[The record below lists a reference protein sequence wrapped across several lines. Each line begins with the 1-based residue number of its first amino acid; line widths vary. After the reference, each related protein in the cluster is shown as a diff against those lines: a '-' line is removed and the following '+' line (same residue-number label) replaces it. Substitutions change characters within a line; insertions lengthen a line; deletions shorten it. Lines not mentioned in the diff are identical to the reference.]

1 MVAPR
6 AYLDR
11 AEVRRRTSLKISP
24 PPEPER
30 IRVPENV
37 RGLVDAIYDE
47 IEARTLKPVLEA
59 STLEEA
65 DARAIEGFGIF
76 CDLWPA
82 ALGALIP
89 WLMEDPEQIARWTGA
104 ARDLWRSDEAI
115 QKLGENVCE
124 WFAAAQSARQALANV
139 SLAGID
145 LDELTKHVLLADYAH
160 MLGALLVR
168 ASNARSAEGLA
179 LVVAKLAHT
188 AATNAFAIATV
199 HRYADE
205 TP

>member
-1 MVAPR
+1 MLAPQ
-6 AYLDR
+6 AYIDR
-11 AEVRRRTSLKISP
+11 AEVRRRTQLKISP
-24 PPEPER
+24 PPEPEG

-37 RGLVDAIYDE
+37 RALVDAIYDE
-47 IEARTLKPVLEA
+47 IEERTLKPVIEA
-59 STLEEA
+59 STIDEG
-65 DARAIEGFGIF
+65 DARAMEGFGIF

-82 ALGALIP
+82 ALGALSP
-89 WLMEDPEQIARWTGA
+89 WLMEDPDQIARWTGA

-168 ASNARSAEGLA
+168 ASNAKSAEGLA

-188 AATNAFAIATV
+188 AATNAFTIATV
-199 HRYADE
+199 HRYADK

>member
-1 MVAPR
+1 M
-6 AYLDR
+6 
-11 AEVRRRTSLKISP
+11 
-24 PPEPER
+24 
-30 IRVPENV
+30 
-37 RGLVDAIYDE
+37 RG
-47 IEARTLKPVLEA
+47 
-59 STLEEA
+59 
-65 DARAIEGFGIF
+65 
-76 CDLWPA
+76 
-82 ALGALIP
+82 
-89 WLMEDPEQIARWTGA
+89 RWTGA

-124 WFAAAQSARQALANV
+124 WFAAAQSARQALTNV

-168 ASNARSAEGLA
+168 ASNAKSAEGLA

-188 AATNAFAIATV
+188 AATNAFTIATV
-199 HRYADE
+199 HRYADK